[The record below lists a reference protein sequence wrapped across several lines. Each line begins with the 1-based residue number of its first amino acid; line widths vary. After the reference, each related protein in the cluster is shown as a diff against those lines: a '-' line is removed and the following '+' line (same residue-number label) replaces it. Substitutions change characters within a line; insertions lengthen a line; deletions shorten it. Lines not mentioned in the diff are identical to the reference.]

1 MTWHKSEMVTYPNT
15 VIPSIIVTKIAQ
27 KEVFRVSN
35 IDYMYHKH
43 DQKPKNDSRVAALD
57 VFFQLREVPG
67 LKKKP
72 STSELIDWIKLLL
85 ADNIPLELLQSKD
98 IKEAIPPLY
107 GALLKNEQ
115 DVDLIQRLAFMMR
128 R

>member
-1 MTWHKSEMVTYPNT
+1 
-15 VIPSIIVTKIAQ
+15 
-27 KEVFRVSN
+27 
-35 IDYMYHKH
+35 
-43 DQKPKNDSRVAALD
+43 LD
-57 VFFQLREVPG
+57 VFFQLREIPG

-85 ADNIPLELLQSKD
+85 ADNIPLDLLQNKS